1 MTTYFTKIIVSFYDF
16 QHVRKIRL
24 KRFNNLSSQ
33 YINLAEN
40 VENDEAINIQKWKVN
55 IIVSTRI
62 FMFIRINAQH
72 FKLSTTHI
80 KNEKITQL
88 VLNNNE
94 IIKNLNINPQRKL
107 KFIYL

>member
-72 FKLSTTHI
+72 FKYAH